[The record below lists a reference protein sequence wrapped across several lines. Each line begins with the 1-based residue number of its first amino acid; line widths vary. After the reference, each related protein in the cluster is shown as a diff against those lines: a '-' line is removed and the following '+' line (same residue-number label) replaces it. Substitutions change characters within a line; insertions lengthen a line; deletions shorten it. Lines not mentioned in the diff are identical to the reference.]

1 VKMKSCKLEDAGKAA
16 YFVPPLAAWSGF
28 GAVDGNGRKV
38 EVRVQDSALQHLEPA
53 STGAD
58 HTPVLEKHR
67 SKILKIAAEKCERGI
82 IEPDNIILITYEDVA
97 HLE

>member
-1 VKMKSCKLEDAGKAA
+1 MKSHKLKDAGKRA
-16 YFVPPLAAWSGF
+16 FPIPPVAAWSGF
-28 GAVDGNGRKV
+28 GAVDGDIEL
-38 EVRVQDSALQHLEPA
+38 EVRVQDIALQHLDPAA

-67 SKILKIAAEKCERGI
+67 SKILKIAAEKYERGF
-82 IEPDNIILITYEDVA
+82 IEPSNIILITYEDVA

>member
-1 VKMKSCKLEDAGKAA
+1 MKSCKLKDAGERA
-16 YFVPPLAAWSGF
+16 FPVLPLAAWSGF

-38 EVRVQDSALQHLEPA
+38 EVRVRDIALQRLET
-53 STGAD
+53 SEGAD
-58 HTPVLEKHR
+58 HTQVLERHR
-67 SKILKIAAEKCERGI
+67 SEILKIAAEKYERGF

>member
-1 VKMKSCKLEDAGKAA
+1 MKSHKLKDAGKRA
-16 YFVPPLAAWSGF
+16 FPVPPVAAWSGF
-28 GAVDGNGRKV
+28 GAVDGDIEL
-38 EVRVQDSALQHLEPA
+38 EVRVQDIALQHLDPG
-53 STGAD
+53 SKGAD

-67 SKILKIAAEKCERGI
+67 CKMLKIAAEKYERGF